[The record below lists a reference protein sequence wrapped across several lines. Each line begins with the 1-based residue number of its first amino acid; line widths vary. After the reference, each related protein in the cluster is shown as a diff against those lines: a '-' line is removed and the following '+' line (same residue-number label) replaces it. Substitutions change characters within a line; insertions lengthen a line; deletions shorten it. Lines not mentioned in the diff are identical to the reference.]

1 MMIKS
6 DNRALRALLWFVI
19 LIVPGGV
26 ILLALFAAESM
37 QRRYRAGGV
46 AADPE
51 LSNAALSSAALSSAA
66 LSSAALSSAS
76 LSSVGK

>member
-1 MMIKS
+1 MMIKP

-37 QRRYRAGGV
+37 QRRYRAGV
-46 AADPE
+46 LAADPE
-51 LSNAALSSAALSSAA
+51 
-66 LSSAALSSAS
+66 LSSAS
-76 LSSVGK
+76 LSSASLSSASLSSLGK

>member
-1 MMIKS
+1 MKIKP

-37 QRRYRAGGV
+37 HRRYRAGVV

-51 LSNAALSSAALSSAA
+51 LNDAALSSGALSSGA
-66 LSSAALSSAS
+66 